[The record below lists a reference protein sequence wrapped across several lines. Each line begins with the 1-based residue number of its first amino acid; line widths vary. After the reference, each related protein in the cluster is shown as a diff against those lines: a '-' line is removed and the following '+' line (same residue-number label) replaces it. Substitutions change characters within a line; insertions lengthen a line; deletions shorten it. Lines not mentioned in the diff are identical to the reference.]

1 MNKHEIDELARA
13 VARELGL
20 TGPDRTAVEKQ
31 TPDMSPRGPVGGG
44 TAAMTG
50 PVRSSA
56 TGDYMISTSAPV
68 RVADFVDHTVL
79 KAETTRA
86 QIETL
91 CQEAAE
97 FQFAAVCVNGSWV
110 PLCADLLKGSGV
122 KVASVVGFP
131 LGAMRTVAKA
141 AETSDLVDRGADE
154 IDMVVALGEIMDD
167 NWDYVEDDIR
177 SVVEAAAGRTVKVI
191 LESGA
196 LEPLQIVKA
205 SAIAKVAGAHFVK
218 TSTGFHSSGGATAE
232 AVALMRLAVGDALG
246 VKASGGVRDC
256 ASALRMIAAGANRL
270 GTSSGVKLVE
280 CIGSGPVLLKEL
292 LADPESHERVC
303 LMGNCLAGY

>member
-1 MNKHEIDELARA
+1 MNKSEIEELARA
-13 VARELGL
+13 VARELGIA
-20 TGPDRTAVEKQ
+20 GPDRSAVERE
-31 TPDMSPRGPVGGG
+31 TSWRMPVGGG
-44 TAAMTG
+44 TAAAAG
-50 PVRSSA
+50 SARSSVKS
-56 TGDYMISTSAPV
+56 DYMVSTSAPV
-68 RVADFVDHTVL
+68 RVADFVDHTIL

-97 FQFAAVCVNGSWV
+97 FKFAAVCVNGSWV
-110 PLCADLLKGSGV
+110 PLCAELLKGSGV

-141 AETSDLVDRGADE
+141 AETRDLVDQGADE

-256 ASALRMIAAGANRL
+256 ASALRMIAAGASRL
-270 GTSSGVKLVE
+270 GTSSGVKLVQ
-280 CIGSGPVLLKEL
+280 CIGSGPVLLAEL

-303 LMGNCLAGY
+303 LMGDCPSSY

>member
-1 MNKHEIDELARA
+1 MNKNEIDQLARA

-20 TGPDRTAVEKQ
+20 TDPA
-31 TPDMSPRGPVGGG
+31 RGVSAREVADTSWRMPIGGRAKA
-44 TAAMTG
+44 TEISNKLDVSDSMVSTG
-50 PVRSSA
+50 
-56 TGDYMISTSAPV
+56 GPV

-79 KAETTRA
+79 KAETTRS

-97 FQFAAVCVNGSWV
+97 HKFAAVCVNGSWV

-122 KVASVVGFP
+122 KVATVVGFP
-131 LGAMRTVAKA
+131 LGAMRTFAKA
-141 AETSDLVDRGADE
+141 AETRDLVEQGADE
-154 IDMVVALGEIMDD
+154 VDMVIALGQILDD

-177 SVVEAAAGRTVKVI
+177 AVVEAAGGRTVKVI

-196 LEPLQIVKA
+196 LEPLQVVKA
-205 SAIAKVAGAHFVK
+205 SAISKVAGAHFVK
-218 TSTGFHSSGGATAE
+218 TSTGFHSSGGATPE
-232 AVALMRLAVGDALG
+232 AVSLMRLAVGDSLG

-270 GTSSGVKLVE
+270 GTSSGVKLIE
-280 CIGSGPVLLKEL
+280 CIGSGPVMLKEL
-292 LADPESHERVC
+292 LSDPDSHERVC
-303 LMGNCLAGY
+303 LTGNCPSSY

>member
-1 MNKHEIDELARA
+1 MNKSEIEELARA
-13 VARELGL
+13 VARELGIA
-20 TGPDRTAVEKQ
+20 GPDRSAVERE
-31 TPDMSPRGPVGGG
+31 TSWRMPVGGG
-44 TAAMTG
+44 TAAAAG
-50 PVRSSA
+50 SARSSVKS
-56 TGDYMISTSAPV
+56 DYMVSTSAPV
-68 RVADFVDHTVL
+68 RVADFVDHTIL

-97 FQFAAVCVNGSWV
+97 FKFAAVCVNGSWV
-110 PLCADLLKGSGV
+110 PLCVELLKGSGV

-141 AETSDLVDRGADE
+141 AETRDLVDQGADE

-256 ASALRMIAAGANRL
+256 ASALRMIAAGASRL
-270 GTSSGVKLVE
+270 GTSSGVKLVQ
-280 CIGSGPVLLKEL
+280 CIGSGPVLLAEL

-303 LMGNCLAGY
+303 LMGDCPSSY